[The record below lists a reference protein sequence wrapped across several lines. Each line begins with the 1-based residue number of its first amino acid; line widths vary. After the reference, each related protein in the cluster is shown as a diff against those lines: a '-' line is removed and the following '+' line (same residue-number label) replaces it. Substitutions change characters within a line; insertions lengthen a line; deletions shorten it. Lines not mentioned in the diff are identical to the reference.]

1 MTYSAHAKLN
11 LTLDILGKR
20 EDGYHN
26 IESVMQTISLC
37 DRLTFDYR
45 KGSGRQNGIKISSSD
60 PTLPTDGKN
69 LCFRACELF
78 FNEFGLSGITVKIHI
93 EKNIPVGA
101 GLGGGSSDC
110 AATLKALNEL
120 SGINAPAKTLESL
133 GGKLGADVP
142 FFIKG
147 GCRKAEGTGTELSGD
162 YPLGDFS
169 VAVAMPDRPL
179 MTGEIYREFDEIAE
193 NEKGVFPKPSTEK
206 FLNAKKRWKYVSNML
221 APVSERKNAEIAK
234 IKREFLSLGALASE
248 MTGSGP
254 TVFALFD
261 SAIKAEKALPE
272 LKKRITA
279 GFCGVFQFVKT

>member
-1 MTYSAHAKLN
+1 MTYSAYAKLN

-37 DRLTFDYR
+37 DCLTVDFHP
-45 KGSGRQNGIKISSSD
+45 GNGRQNEIKISSSD
-60 PTLPTDGKN
+60 PTLPTDGNN

-78 FNEFGLSGITVKIHI
+78 CDTFAISGASVELRI

-110 AATLKALNEL
+110 AETLKALNEL
-120 SGINAPAKTLESL
+120 SGINASSETLEKI

-162 YPLGDFS
+162 YSFGDFS
-169 VAVAMPDRPL
+169 VALAKPVKPL
-179 MTGEIYREFDEIAE
+179 MTGEIYREFDEIAA
-193 NEKGVFPKPSTEK
+193 NGKDVFPKPSTEK
-206 FLNAKKRWKYVSNML
+206 FLSAKNRWKYVSNML
-221 APVSERKNAEIAK
+221 APVSERKNAEIAA
-234 IKREFLSLGALASE
+234 IKREFLSLGALAAE

-254 TVFALFD
+254 TVFAVFAD
-261 SAIKAEKALPE
+261 ETEAKKALAE
-272 LKKRITA
+272 LKNRIPA
-279 GFCGVFQFVKT
+279 GFCGVFKPVKI